1 VPKTRE
7 WVVQEA
13 GDSTGVHPIQEIL
26 DDTGPT
32 ALPTQLV
39 CLTGPDLGTT
49 FRISGTPAVI
59 GRGEVELRLSS
70 RDVSRRH
77 AVVSLKEGE
86 VVVEDL
92 RSANGTFVNGVRIE
106 GPARLQLGDRLQVGN
121 TILLHSYFDQLEARM
136 QQAQRVEAVATLAAG
151 LAHDFRNALTVI
163 VAGLDEIEERLPAID
178 AELRQTLEDMKS
190 ATSAATSLA
199 ERLLNLG
206 RRDPSND
213 YAPVSLDELVAEVV
227 AMARHILGKH
237 IRVTATIAPETCV
250 LGSAGELHQVLM
262 NLVVNA
268 KDAMPA
274 GGTLTIA
281 ARVTRIEPKEAL
293 ECHLPTHGEYVE
305 LTVRD
310 TGTGMDE
317 WTRSRIFEPFF
328 TSKPSGVGT
337 GLGLSVVHSIVRRHR
352 GAIFVESTPGKGACF
367 RMLLPLCQQC
377 SPHAIAG

>member
-1 VPKTRE
+1 
-7 WVVQEA
+7 VVQEA
-13 GDSTGVHPIQEIL
+13 GENTGVHPIQEIH

-32 ALPTQLV
+32 VLPTQLV
-39 CLTGPDLGTT
+39 CLTGPDQGTT

-59 GRGEVELRLSS
+59 GRGEVEFRLSS

-77 AVVSLKEGE
+77 AVVSLKESE

-106 GPARLQLGDRLQVGN
+106 GPARMQLGDRLQVGN
-121 TILLHSYFDQLEARM
+121 TILLYTHFDQLEARM
-136 QQAQRVEAVATLAAG
+136 QQAQRFEAVATLAAG

-163 VAGLDEIEERLPAID
+163 VAGLDEIDERMPAI
-178 AELRQTLEDMKS
+178 ATELRETLEDMKS

-206 RRDPSND
+206 RRDPAND
-213 YAPVSLDELVAEVV
+213 HAPVSLDELVAEAV
-227 AMARHILGKH
+227 AMARHILGKQ
-237 IRVTATIAPETCV
+237 IGVIATIAPELRV
-250 LGSAGELHQVLM
+250 LGSPGELHQVLM
-262 NLVVNA
+262 NLAVNA

-274 GGTLTIA
+274 GGTLTITT
-281 ARVTRIEPKEAL
+281 RVTRLEPKEAL
-293 ECHLPTHGEYVE
+293 ECHLPVHGEYVE

-317 WTRSRIFEPFF
+317 VTRSRAFEPFF
-328 TSKPSGVGT
+328 TSKPAGVGT
-337 GLGLSVVHSIVRRHR
+337 GLGLSVVHAIIRRHR
-352 GAIFVESTPGKGACF
+352 GAIFVESAPGQGACF
-367 RMLLPLCQQC
+367 RMLLPLYQAC